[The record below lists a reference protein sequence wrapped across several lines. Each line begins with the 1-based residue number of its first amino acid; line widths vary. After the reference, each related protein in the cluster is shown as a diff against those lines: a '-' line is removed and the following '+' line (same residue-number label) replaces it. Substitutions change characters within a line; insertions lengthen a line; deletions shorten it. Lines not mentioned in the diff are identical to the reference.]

1 MTDLE
6 KFVDLYA
13 QFGIKCIVSKL
24 DDGKQFITFQIPDPV
39 RNDPVITYSHKFAG
53 YENVYTDVIF
63 DRDGRFLSQGY
74 WLDID

>member
-1 MTDLE
+1 
-6 KFVDLYA
+6 
-13 QFGIKCIVSKL
+13 
-24 DDGKQFITFQIPDPV
+24 
-39 RNDPVITYSHKFAG
+39 VITYSHKFAG